1 MTFLVF
7 LHIIYRFICS
17 CLGLAFYMLF
27 YLNYPKEKV
36 KWGKSIDL
44 LGNSIATRSNT
55 VTAPEIHQLGIFPDQ
70 SFAHAGA
77 PYC

>member
-1 MTFLVF
+1 LAWSF
-7 LHIIYRFICS
+7 IY
-17 CLGLAFYMLF
+17 YF

-44 LGNSIATRSNT
+44 LGNSIAARTNT
-55 VTAPEIHQLGIFPDQ
+55 LAAPEIHELGIFPDQ